1 VLVERRVRETS
12 NGLGDTLARGLNR
25 DVIVL
30 LEVDTGLLLR
40 RVVGDTVKLA
50 LDTGVG
56 RTGDVLAI
64 LPLSIARAARST
76 TASTLSRSEVGSA
89 GPVAA
94 AAVVHG
100 RGTAVTAT
108 ALLRTRTPGAAA
120 KAGTAVHGRRA
131 VHRGRTAGAAAKV
144 RGNVGGALLV
154 AKAVLLGSMLGV
166 VQVETTH
173 VELFSHDEGL
183 DYGDR
188 LSDSMSWG
196 VSQITRCKTF
206 RLARR

>member
-76 TASTLSRSEVGSA
+76 TASTWF
-89 GPVAA
+89 
-94 AAVVHG
+94 AV
-100 RGTAVTAT
+100 
-108 ALLRTRTPGAAA
+108 
-120 KAGTAVHGRRA
+120 
-131 VHRGRTAGAAAKV
+131 
-144 RGNVGGALLV
+144 
-154 AKAVLLGSMLGV
+154 S
-166 VQVETTH
+166 
-173 VELFSHDEGL
+173 
-183 DYGDR
+183 
-188 LSDSMSWG
+188 
-196 VSQITRCKTF
+196 I
-206 RLARR
+206 